1 MPKRREGPRRDKKTN
16 FYYFD
21 EYVGL
26 GDDKQRIRFSLKTR
40 DPDKARWRWEKEYRK
55 HWSKYYGIES
65 PATIS
70 RISFS
75 ELAEEF
81 VDYERTVKKVKEW
94 QTMESRLRIV
104 QECWGDISLSD
115 VSRDRLVELDNHLR
129 TLLIRGGKKGRSEAT
144 INHYFT
150 LLKSVFNYAIKEK
163 KFSGENPINEI
174 KPYTVDEKRREYSPE
189 ELERILE
196 AAERVEKEA
205 RKNSQVQKYA
215 KRIVLLLLYTGM
227 RTGELLNLKWDNIK
241 EDKIILKRT
250 ETKQKKEKVIP
261 ITEGIRRILEDLKN
275 KRRTD
280 GFVIPLDPQKRDRK
294 LPWVTGTICKIR
306 KYSGIQD
313 FIFHNIR
320 HTASTIM
327 VSEALGRGVGLAD
340 VMKVLG
346 HSQIETTM
354 KYIHPDFSRMKKA
367 VQILERKTKKK

>member
-1 MPKRREGPRRDKKTN
+1 
-16 FYYFD
+16 
-21 EYVGL
+21 
-26 GDDKQRIRFSLKTR
+26 
-40 DPDKARWRWEKEYRK
+40 
-55 HWSKYYGIES
+55 
-65 PATIS
+65 
-70 RISFS
+70 
-75 ELAEEF
+75 
-81 VDYERTVKKVKEW
+81 
-94 QTMESRLRIV
+94 MESRLRIV
-104 QECWGDISLSD
+104 KECWGDIPINEID
-115 VSRDRLVELDNHLR
+115 KERLVKLDEYLR
-129 TLLIRGGKKGRSEAT
+129 KLPIKGEKKGRSEAT

-150 LLKSVFNYAIKEK
+150 LLKTLFNYAIRQK
-163 KFSGENPINEI
+163 KFSGENPIIEF

-196 AAERVEKEA
+196 AAEHVEKEA

-241 EDKIILKRT
+241 GDKIILKRT

-261 ITEGIRRILEDLKN
+261 ITEGIKRILEDLKD
-275 KRRTD
+275 KRRTGD
-280 GFVIPLDPQKRDRK
+280 YVIPFASQKRDRK
-294 LPWVTGTICKIR
+294 SLWMTDTIRKIR

-327 VSEALGRGVGLAD
+327 VSEALGKGVGLAD

-367 VQILERKTKKK
+367 VQILERKAKRKD